1 MTATLH
7 YGSDEA
13 AGAFRPQ
20 SRNAAAGYARGSKS
34 FRSSTTSGVLD
45 SLIERLAPNPW
56 GAHAGA
62 KPWGDGYS
70 TWRAG
75 EMPAALEMTAA
86 SKTMRRPLYTPTERV
101 RRDAS
106 PWTMVQGVLAP
117 LQFIVCAVSLLL
129 ILRYLATGQGYAV
142 ATGSILLKTVALYA
156 IMVTGSIWE
165 KDVFGKWLFAPAFF
179 WEDAVSMVV
188 IALQTAYVACLL
200 AGWGT
205 PAQQMT
211 IAVAAY
217 ATYAVN
223 AAQFLLKLRAARL
236 DAAAMATA

>member
-1 MTATLH
+1 MSATLQF
-7 YGSDEA
+7 GSGRSV
-13 AGAFRPQ
+13 GALDRSGGVGSHNRSHGGKSHFQ
-20 SRNAAAGYARGSKS
+20 SNA
-34 FRSSTTSGVLD
+34 SGFLD
-45 SLIERLAPNPW
+45 GVIEWLAPCPW

-62 KPWGDGYS
+62 SPRGVQYS
-70 TWRAG
+70 SWRAG
-75 EMPAALEMTAA
+75 ELPTRQEPTRA
-86 SKTMRRPLYTPTERV
+86 SKSHRAPLYTPSERL
-101 RRDAS
+101 RRDTS

-117 LQFIVCAVSLLL
+117 LQFLVCAVSALL

-188 IALQTAYVACLL
+188 IALQTTYVACLL

-205 PAQQMT
+205 PAEQMM

-223 AAQFLLKLRAARL
+223 AGQFLLKLRAARL
-236 DAAAMATA
+236 DAAAMA

>member
-1 MTATLH
+1 MTATLDF
-7 YGSDEA
+7 GS
-13 AGAFRPQ
+13 
-20 SRNAAAGYARGSKS
+20 ARGAKT
-34 FRSSTTSGVLD
+34 FRGSADASASSNAPFARNSTPSAASSLLD
-45 SLIERLAPNPW
+45 SVIERLAPCPW

-62 KPWGDGYS
+62 SPWKAQVS

-75 EMPAALEMTAA
+75 EMPTRVELTRS
-86 SKTMRRPLYTPTERV
+86 SKDRRSPLYSPAERL
-101 RRDAS
+101 RRDTS

-117 LQFIVCAVSLLL
+117 LQFLVCAVSLLL
-129 ILRYLATGQGYAV
+129 IVRYLVTGQGYAV

-205 PAQQMT
+205 PAQQMM

-236 DAAAMATA
+236 DAAAMA